1 MEPLWVVLS
10 IDFIDEVIPEKLKS
24 NHFMHI
30 STSCTLLQQS
40 SYARRAS
47 RRRRVG
53 AISLVELL
61 SIPSKEEDDEVD
73 DVVAVE
79 GGVVVAGV
87 VVVLGGVVVGAEVI
101 VVKVVSRF
109 SVVVDSR
116 VVVEMGVSVLRSWI
130 SSSKSRILLLNAKF
144 IDMTAMMK
152 QSKAKS
158 RKAITIKRCFSP
170 LDL

>member
-10 IDFIDEVIPEKLKS
+10 MDFIDEVIPEKLKS
-24 NHFMHI
+24 N
-30 STSCTLLQQS
+30 
-40 SYARRAS
+40 ARRAS

-53 AISLVELL
+53 AISLVVLL
-61 SIPSKEEDDEVD
+61 SPPSEADDDGVD
-73 DVVAVE
+73 DAVDVEAVVVVAE
-79 GGVVVAGV
+79 GVVVG
-87 VVVLGGVVVGAEVI
+87 GGVVVGAEVI

>member
-10 IDFIDEVIPEKLKS
+10 MDFIDEVIPEKLKS

-47 RRRRVG
+47 RRRSGGVVSFI
-53 AISLVELL
+53 ALL
-61 SIPSKEEDDEVD
+61 SSPPEADDNEVD
-73 DVVAVE
+73 DVGAVE
-79 GGVVVAGV
+79 AVVVVAEGVVVG
-87 VVVLGGVVVGAEVI
+87 GGVVVGAEVI